1 MIKPFATLVIDVLKR
16 ILVVTAVLVT
26 VVAAG
31 ALAHGQVS
39 IQDYQAQRLAVA
51 IARTEGFYIKGSVP
65 NRFHNPG
72 DIRSKLR
79 HGYTGQVGLSPHG
92 YVIFAK
98 DEYGWIALRSQIQ
111 KLVEGK
117 SRLYDKR
124 MTFRQM
130 GRLYAESPQWPR
142 TLCKIL
148 GVPTTMTLAEY
159 FGEERPMDERYIDEL
174 WTLRQPQVPGVW
186 IMPGVQTYLR

>member
-1 MIKPFATLVIDVLKR
+1 MISFSKLVIDILKR
-16 ILVVTAVLVT
+16 ILIVSAILVT
-26 VVAAG
+26 VMTIASA
-31 ALAHGQVS
+31 AHGQVS
-39 IQDYQAQRLAVA
+39 IQDYQAQRLTVA
-51 IARTEGFYIKGSVP
+51 IARTEGFYVKGSVP

-111 KLVEGK
+111 KVIENK
-117 SRLYDKR
+117 SHLYDSR
-124 MTFRQM
+124 MTFRQF

-148 GVPTTMTLAEY
+148 GVPTTMTLAEF
-159 FGEERPMDERYIDEL
+159 FGDERPMDERYINEL
-174 WTLRQPQVPGVW
+174 WTLRVPQVHGVW
-186 IMPGVQTYLR
+186 IMPGVQAYLR